1 MNVLDLFSGIGGFS
15 LAAHRAGFE
24 VVAHCEIEPFPQAV
38 LKYRFPE
45 IPIFDDVRTLTKE
58 SFYERTG
65 LKSVDIV
72 CGGSP
77 CQDLSVAGLQRGVVG
92 GTRSGLFYEQI
103 RIAKELNA
111 KFIVWENV
119 PGALSSNKG
128 RDFERILCGFTGHDS
143 IDFDKWGTVGVFR
156 AKTESDYSVCY
167 RILDTRFFRI
177 PQKRRRIYLV
187 ASLGTQPR
195 PEILFEREGVR
206 GDTSESGT
214 QGEDIARVIGEGVEE
229 YNICT
234 ELTPLK
240 AESPTLQACLCKQHN
255 KQNPI
260 VLTAPRCGEYK
271 QSENLGTLTTHNS
284 SIRGDT
290 PIVLFENHRRDAR
303 YEQKKTSPTLSA
315 MMGTGGNN
323 LPLCVHASQ
332 DPIVSDRHT
341 HALGANST
349 QAVCI
354 AKNIIGRKVEN
365 GGNGVGAQEDIS
377 YTLNATGVHAVATQY
392 GNEAGTLTARYD
404 SSPCADRGQN
414 VVANGLSVRR
424 LTPLECERLQEFPD
438 NWTRIP
444 YRGKSADNCPDSP
457 RYKACGNAITVAVGE
472 WVLKRLAK
480 EISK

>member
-15 LAAHRAGFE
+15 LAAHRARLE

-45 IPIFDDVRTLTKE
+45 IPIFEDVKNLTKE

-92 GTRSGLFYEQI
+92 GARSGLFYEQI

-128 RDFERILCGFTGHDS
+128 KDFERILCGFTGHDS
-143 IDFDKWGTVGVFR
+143 IDFDKWGTAGVFR
-156 AKTESDYSVCY
+156 ARTESDYSVCY
-167 RILDTRFFRI
+167 RILDTCFFGI
-177 PQKRRRIYLV
+177 PQRRRRIYLV
-187 ASLGTQPR
+187 ASLGGTPR
-195 PEILFEREGVR
+195 PEVLFEREGVR
-206 GDTSESGT
+206 GNPT
-214 QGEDIARVIGEGVEE
+214 QSKEARKDIAAFANGGIGSCD
-229 YNICT
+229 CT
-234 ELTPLK
+234 SV
-240 AESPTLQACLCKQHN
+240 A
-255 KQNPI
+255 
-260 VLTAPRCGEYK
+260 
-271 QSENLGTLTTHNS
+271 GTLRIGGDITGGGTTL
-284 SIRGDT
+284 ILT
-290 PIVLFENHRRDAR
+290 LFENHAIDAR
-303 YEQKKTSPTLSA
+303 YTEQTQSPTITGYA
-315 MMGTGGNN
+315 GTGGNN

-332 DPIVSDRHT
+332 DPIVSDRHA

-354 AKNIIGRKVEN
+354 AENRKVEN
-365 GGNGVGAQEDIS
+365 GVHGV
-377 YTLNATGVHAVATQY
+377 VTQY
-392 GNEAGTLTARYD
+392 GNKTGTLTARYD

-414 VVANGLSVRR
+414 VVGNGLSVRR
-424 LTPLECERLQEFPD
+424 LTPLECERLQGFPD